1 MNSLNIREPLLWEM
15 LGSRKRRSVLVN
27 WYLSFPPQ
35 PLLGVNVSDY
45 FPLSVLGRSALRGKH
60 LLQSVFPPGRAN
72 EFEAWAE
79 KDYGRILNKLALPD
93 FPAMY
98 EQRAT
103 GAHYTDFPILKG
115 YPDMVLQEGIVTT
128 TASHLFRSEE
138 FDLFATYH
146 KLADEVQHFAFMSFI
161 DDAYKEK
168 LARSVVNGELP
179 AAAAKDAYARVADI
193 LCPVYQYFEQ
203 IMRDCFKA
211 AGDRETYFI
220 IVSDHGFSFFVRDGT
235 VRYNHVGPEKSPDGI
250 LIVRGPGVKPG
261 KVKLARIYDIAPTV
275 LYLLGLPLDHSMDGD
290 ALRRLFTFHRKT
302 EYTTYRK
309 GKARVLDTNRE
320 ADEKKL
326 EELKALGYIN

>member
-1 MNSLNIREPLLWEM
+1 MLWEM

-35 PLLGVNVSDY
+35 PLIGVNVSDY
-45 FPLSVLGRSALRGKH
+45 FPLSVLGRSALRRKH
-60 LLQSVFPPGRAN
+60 LLQSVFPPERAN

-79 KDYGRILNKLALPD
+79 KDYGRILKKLALPD
-93 FPAMY
+93 FPALY

-103 GAHYTDFPILKG
+103 GMHYTDFPILKG
-115 YPDMVLQEGIVTT
+115 FKDMVLQEGIART
-128 TASHLFRSEE
+128 TAARLIRSEE
-138 FDLFATYH
+138 FDLFASYH
-146 KLADEVQHFAFMSFI
+146 KLADQAQHFAYMSFI

-168 LARSVVNGELP
+168 LARTVVNGKLP
-179 AAAAKDAYARVADI
+179 DAAAKEAYARVADI
-193 LCPVYQYFEQ
+193 MCPVYQYFEQ
-203 IMRDCFKA
+203 IMRDYFEA
-211 AGDRETYFI
+211 AGERETYFI

-275 LYLLGLPLDHSMDGD
+275 LYLLGLPLDHRMDGEP
-290 ALRRLFTFHRKT
+290 LRRLFTFHRQSD
-302 EYTTYRK
+302 YTIYKK
-309 GKARVLDTNRE
+309 GKARVLDTNSE